1 MHLISNMKKD
11 SQSHLYELKKLLSYS
26 EQIVICSGWMKSCGL
41 SLLLEPLSEAIGRGS
56 SIDVYTNHEHTDQEC
71 LRDLAGLEGLRH
83 INVRRPTYL
92 HTKLYY
98 GRSGDS
104 YTAILGSANVTSGGL
119 WRNEELSCR
128 VRGDVTDESHVQ
140 LALYLQRLA
149 LLGSNSLQSNCKQPD
164 SEPIERGS

>member
-1 MHLISNMKKD
+1 MTGSTLLRLITNVKKD
-11 SQSHLYELKKLLSYS
+11 SQSHLCELKNLLSCS
-26 EQIVICSGWMKSCGL
+26 EQIVICSGWMKTCGL
-41 SLLLEPLSEAIGRGS
+41 TPLLKHLRGAIGRGS
-56 SIDVYTNHEHTDQEC
+56 GISVYTNWEHTDQAC
-71 LRDLAGLEGLRH
+71 VQDLASLDGLRH
-83 INVRRPTYL
+83 VNVQRPIYL

-119 WRNEELSCR
+119 WKNEELSCC

-149 LLGSNSLQSNCKQPD
+149 LLGSNNL
-164 SEPIERGS
+164 